1 MPKPVRRD
9 ILWDRRR
16 RGARPIDFS
25 GTLVENKRSPQL
37 LAINRQLIG
46 H

>member
-1 MPKPVRRD
+1 MSKPMRRD
-9 ILWDRRR
+9 ILWDRRG
-16 RGARPIDFS
+16 GARPIDFS